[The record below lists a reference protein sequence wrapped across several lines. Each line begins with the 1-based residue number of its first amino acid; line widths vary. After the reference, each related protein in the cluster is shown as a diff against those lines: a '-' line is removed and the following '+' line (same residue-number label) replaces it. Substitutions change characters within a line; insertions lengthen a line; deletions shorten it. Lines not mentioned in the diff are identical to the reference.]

1 MKFVLMLSVCSYVT
15 GQCKPPIT
23 YAQTFDTWKQCA
35 TVAMSTSLQY
45 LKAMD
50 NETVN
55 QFQLST
61 QYTCTQ
67 QEII

>member
-1 MKFVLMLSVCSYVT
+1 MN
-15 GQCKPPIT
+15 
-23 YAQTFDTWKQCA
+23 
-35 TVAMSTSLQY
+35 TSMQY

-50 NETVN
+50 DETVN
-55 QFQLST
+55 KFQLST

>member
-1 MKFVLMLSVCSYVT
+1 MLSVCSFVT
-15 GQCKPPIT
+15 GECKSPIT

-50 NETVN
+50 DETVN

>member
-1 MKFVLMLSVCSYVT
+1 MKFVLMLSVCSFGT
-15 GQCKPPIT
+15 GEWKNPIT
-23 YAQTFDTWKQCA
+23 YGQTFDTWKQCA
-35 TVAMSTSLQY
+35 IVALDTSIKY
-45 LKAMD
+45 LEAMD
-50 NETVN
+50 DETVN